1 MVGGDKGTFTL
12 TIYGHL
18 VETEEVNKYLDI
30 EACLR
35 STTIGLHYGTPVGD

>member
-18 VETEEVNKYLDI
+18 VETEEVNQYLDI
-30 EACLR
+30 EACMR
-35 STTIGLHYGTPVGD
+35 STTSGLHKGTSVGD